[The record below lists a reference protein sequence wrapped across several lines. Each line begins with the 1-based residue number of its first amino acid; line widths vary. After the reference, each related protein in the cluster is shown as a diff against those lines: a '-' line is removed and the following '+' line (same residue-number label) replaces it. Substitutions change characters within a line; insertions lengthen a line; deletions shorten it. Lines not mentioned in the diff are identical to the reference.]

1 MEKTKKLLPVLVFIL
16 ILSISGC
23 GLSLAIDRDFDP
35 GYSYKNIKFYK
46 WKMIKY
52 PRHGASRVNRF
63 KRAINEQMAKM
74 GFEES
79 IEKPDFEI
87 LIRGFTKEK
96 TNMTTMGYSY
106 GRYWGGT
113 NVYVSLSKEGTV
125 VIELIDMKKKEVF
138 WQGVVEGTVEEDLSS
153 TEMRKKYAEI
163 AEELFSDFPLGE

>member
-1 MEKTKKLLPVLVFIL
+1 MEKAKKHIPVLALII
-16 ILSISGC
+16 ILSLSGC
-23 GLSLAIDRDFDP
+23 GPSLALDRDFDP
-35 GYSYKNIKFYK
+35 GYNYKEIKFYK

-63 KRAINEQMAKM
+63 KAAINEKMANL
-74 GFEES
+74 GFKES

-96 TNMTTMGYSY
+96 ANMTTMGYSY

-113 NVYVSLSKEGTV
+113 NVNVSLSKEGTV
-125 VIELIDMKKKEVF
+125 VIELIDTKKKEVF
-138 WQGVVEGTVEEDLSS
+138 WQGVVEGTVEVDLSS

-163 AEELFSDFPLGE
+163 AEELFSDFPSGE